1 MAPERD
7 EAPADPDVK
16 RGCSADRRVTVRTT
30 HEESDLVAGA
40 LAPDN
45 TDSMDVRVDVDTI
58 VCTIERPTTGGL
70 RSTTDDYVVNLRVAD
85 RVIASGRTHGATGS
99 KATGLGETGTA
110 RADEADTHGRTK
122 RTRYGGTGRPTTGPQ
137 RNTRHRTTLPERRSI
152 GVMTTTTTTITTTTT
167 TTTTNNE

>member
-1 MAPERD
+1 MAPDRD

-45 TDSMDVRVDVDTI
+45 TDSMDVRVDADTI
-58 VCTIERPTTGGL
+58 VCTIERSTTGGL

-110 RADEADTHGRTK
+110 RADEADTARADEAD
-122 RTRYGGTGRPTTGPQ
+122 TGRRDGSTDDRSTAEHAPSDDAVGA
-137 RNTRHRTTLPERRSI
+137 TLDRRDDHE
-152 GVMTTTTTTITTTTT
+152 
-167 TTTTNNE
+167 NHDNHDNHDNQQ

>member
-1 MAPERD
+1 MAPDRD

-45 TDSMDVRVDVDTI
+45 TDSLDVRVDADTI
-58 VCTIERPTTGGL
+58 VCTIERSTTGGL

-110 RADEADTHGRTK
+110 RADEADTARADEAD
-122 RTRYGGTGRPTTGPQ
+122 TGRRDGSTDDRSTAEHAPSDDAAGA
-137 RNTRHRTTLPERRSI
+137 TLDRRDDHD
-152 GVMTTTTTTITTTTT
+152 
-167 TTTTNNE
+167 NHDHHDNHDNHDNQQ

>member
-7 EAPADPDVK
+7 EASADPDVE

-30 HEESDLVAGA
+30 HGESDLVAGA

-99 KATGLGETGTA
+99 KATGPGETGTA
-110 RADEADTHGRTK
+110 RADEADTARADEAD
-122 RTRYGGTGRPTTGPQ
+122 TGRRDGSTDDRSTAEHAPSDDAAGA
-137 RNTRHRTTLPERRSI
+137 TLDRRDDHD
-152 GVMTTTTTTITTTTT
+152 
-167 TTTTNNE
+167 NHDHHDNHDNHDNQQ

>member
-1 MAPERD
+1 MAPDRD

-45 TDSMDVRVDVDTI
+45 TDSMDVRVDADTI
-58 VCTIERPTTGGL
+58 VCTIERSTTGGL

-99 KATGLGETGTA
+99 KATGPGETGTA
-110 RADEADTHGRTK
+110 RADEADTARADEAD
-122 RTRYGGTGRPTTGPQ
+122 TGRRDGSTDDRSTAEHAPSDDAVGA
-137 RNTRHRTTLPERRSI
+137 TLDRRDDHD
-152 GVMTTTTTTITTTTT
+152 
-167 TTTTNNE
+167 NHDHHDNHDNHDNQQ